1 LRDITTILT
10 NSNLNVLSMN
20 TFTDKKTYMA
30 NLGFTIE
37 VANADQL
44 SVALTKIEHLQ
55 NVMEVSRK
63 SFK

>member
-1 LRDITTILT
+1 
-10 NSNLNVLSMN
+10 MN
-20 TFTDKKTYMA
+20 TSTDKKTYMA

-44 SVALTKIEHLQ
+44 SIALTKIEHLK

-63 SFK
+63 I